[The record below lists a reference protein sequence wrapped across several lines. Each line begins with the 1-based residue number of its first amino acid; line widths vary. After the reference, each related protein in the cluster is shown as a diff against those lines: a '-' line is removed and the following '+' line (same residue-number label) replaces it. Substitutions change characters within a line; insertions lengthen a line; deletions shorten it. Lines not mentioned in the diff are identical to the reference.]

1 MLVRPEVIDSPRQ
14 RAVGSNFPP
23 PSPFLSFP
31 ILPCG
36 MFLGVSEDSEIG
48 DCGHRVLQSSLQYIP
63 TRLLLFCSQDH
74 MYKMY
79 SLVVRARLV

>member
-1 MLVRPEVIDSPRQ
+1 MIVRPEDIDSPRQ
-14 RAVGSNFPP
+14 RVVGSNFPLP
-23 PSPFLSFP
+23 PPFLSFS

-36 MFLGVSEDSEIG
+36 MFLGVSDDSEIG
-48 DCGHRVLQSSLQYIP
+48 DCGHRVLQSSLHYIP
-63 TRLLLFCSQDH
+63 TRLLLFCSRDR

>member
-14 RAVGSNFPP
+14 RVVGSNFPP
-23 PSPFLSFP
+23 PPPPPPFLSFS

-48 DCGHRVLQSSLQYIP
+48 DCGQSSLQYIP

-79 SLVVRARLV
+79 SLVVRAHLV